1 MSAPALLTQDI
12 AAILRGLEDSPAIL
26 AAMVREIPGDRLHVQ
41 RREGFWSLAEHV
53 AHLAQ
58 VQPMLG
64 ERVRRILSE
73 DNPEFVPFFPIP
85 DENAKRP
92 AVPPVA
98 DSLERFRTG
107 REAMLTL
114 LKQAGPEDWLRPAR
128 HPEYERYGLAILARH
143 ILMHDFW
150 HMYRMEEIW
159 LTTEAYLRG
168 SGD

>member
-1 MSAPALLTQDI
+1 MSAPAPLSNDI

-98 DSLERFRTG
+98 DSLERFRAG

-114 LKQAGPEDWLRPAR
+114 LKQAGPGDWLRPAR

>member
-1 MSAPALLTQDI
+1 MSAPALLTRDI

-26 AAMVREIPGDRLHVQ
+26 AAMVCEIPADRLHVQ